1 MPRLEK
7 GGAMMKSRTVAIFLL
22 AIVVVG
28 GIVYTLYGDKLSGP
42 SDKDQV
48 EALANT
54 LVKAVSRGNREALE
68 ESLDDEFVFDRSDAI
83 VTREQFIEDVI
94 KGDLWARLSDEQD
107 LEIAGDA
114 AFLTAPFDA
123 NVLMGDEFFEVSGT
137 MTIDFIKQ
145 GQTWSVRSIRIMP
158 LF

>member
-22 AIVVVG
+22 VIVVVG

-42 SDKDQV
+42 SDKAQV

-54 LVKAVSRGNREALE
+54 LVKAVSRGDREALE

-94 KGDLWARLSDEQD
+94 KGDLWARLSDKQD

-114 AFLTAPFDA
+114 AFLTA
-123 NVLMGDEFFEVSGT
+123 L
-137 MTIDFIKQ
+137 
-145 GQTWSVRSIRIMP
+145 
-158 LF
+158 